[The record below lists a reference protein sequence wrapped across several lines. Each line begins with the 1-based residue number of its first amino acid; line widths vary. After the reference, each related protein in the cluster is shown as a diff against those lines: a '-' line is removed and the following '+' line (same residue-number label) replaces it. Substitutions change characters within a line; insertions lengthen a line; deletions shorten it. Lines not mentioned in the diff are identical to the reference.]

1 MISLTEIQ
9 QNVLK
14 YILSRWDAGEA
25 LPSCR
30 EIMGYFGWTSP
41 KAASDVLEVLKRKR
55 FLASDPQ
62 TTRKY
67 RLTEQALGLPVLGDI
82 PAGLPVDS
90 AETREEHFT
99 FRPASFGV
107 RDRSSAFFLRVR
119 GNSMIG
125 RHIFDGDLVLVD
137 KSMHPGHQSIVAA
150 LIDNAVTLKT
160 LIQENGKAWLR
171 SENPEYPDIF
181 PLQNLQIQGI
191 ARGVIRPLKS

>member
-1 MISLTEIQ
+1 MICLTQTQ
-9 QNVLK
+9 QKVLK

-30 EIMGYFGWTSP
+30 EIMSHFGWASP
-41 KAASDVLEVLKRKR
+41 KAASDVLNILKRKG
-55 FLASDPQ
+55 FVASDRQ
-62 TTRKY
+62 STRKY
-67 RLTEQALGLPVLGDI
+67 RLTEQTFGLPVLGEI
-82 PAGLPVDS
+82 PAGLPIDS
-90 AETREEHFT
+90 VETQGEHFT
-99 FRPASFGV
+99 FRLASFGV
-107 RDRSSAFFLRVR
+107 RDRSLAFFLRVK
-119 GNSMIG
+119 GDSMIG

-137 KSMHPGHQSIVAA
+137 KSMHPGHRSVVAA

-160 LIQENGKAWLR
+160 LIQENGKAWLK